1 MLWRSWRQN
10 GNNETLRNNLIT
22 LGCFKNI
29 NVHIKGDFSYW
40 RFAIKHPTMNKLKDT
55 NPYSEE
61 NYKQGK
67 KMWTNNAF
75 RYMRYFDF
83 VLIKL
88 FKTIKNSLKI
98 CILWW
103 NLSFPWLDYFL
114 SRQHWL
120 SAVRIHINSKE
131 IMFSTCKCTSIVCP
145 FTA

>member
-1 MLWRSWRQN
+1 
-10 GNNETLRNNLIT
+10 
-22 LGCFKNI
+22 
-29 NVHIKGDFSYW
+29 
-40 RFAIKHPTMNKLKDT
+40 MNKLKDT
-55 NPYSEE
+55 NSYSEE

-103 NLSFPWLDYFL
+103 NLSFP
-114 SRQHWL
+114 
-120 SAVRIHINSKE
+120 
-131 IMFSTCKCTSIVCP
+131 
-145 FTA
+145 